1 MARDGSLTPAD
12 LIGKLDILRV
22 ECPKCGR
29 AGQYRVDRLIR
40 EIGRD
45 GKLTDWLSKI
55 AGDCPR
61 KRANNYQRRLRG
73 VVPRSAEGAL
83 VAKRPTEDREWRVSI
98 VRARL
103 VYLGR
108 VVAPD
113 RDAAEAE
120 AVEKF
125 KLSDQQR
132 TRLVLQEQL

>member
-29 AGQYRVDRLIR
+29 AGQYRVDRLVR

-61 KRANNYQRRLRG
+61 KRANNYSDACGASCPDLPKVFG
-73 VVPRSAEGAL
+73 WRS
-83 VAKRPTEDREWRVSI
+83 
-98 VRARL
+98 
-103 VYLGR
+103 GR
-108 VVAPD
+108 QS
-113 RDAAEAE
+113 R
-120 AVEKF
+120 
-125 KLSDQQR
+125 
-132 TRLVLQEQL
+132 